1 MAGNADVAGEISLA
15 HPGGFRVATQLCR
28 VYKKRITTETDIKTL
43 ARPEDQA

>member
-15 HPGGFRVATQLCR
+15 HVGDFRVATQLCR
-28 VYKKRITTETDIKTL
+28 VYKKKTTAETDIKTP